1 MYKNFLIVIMFS
13 FLSFGRK
20 DYREVPEWAN
30 FFSQQEYTYFIN
42 TVETFFKQKGF
53 EFTIEDG
60 YVSVSDNDFGLN
72 KLGLVNLA
80 QTCYQENRSRWK
92 GIISNHFNRMIEIS
106 DFETEFNSKVDE
118 FENIKSYI
126 GVRIYPIEYVQ
137 NVEPEN
143 TIYRNITDELVELL
157 IFDLPHAVINVKQEV
172 SKKWKIDHEELFS
185 IGEENIQIN
194 YSIDVTE
201 HNMTD
206 FNIWFIQSDHVF
218 ASNVLLHNDEL
229 IKYLGKKGA
238 LIGVPH
244 RHAVII
250 YPINELEEVIKAIN
264 TLPFVISGMYNE
276 GPDSI
281 SEKMYW
287 YTDQNFIDLPYKLTE
302 DKLEFFPPEAF
313 VNMLN
318 EFKN

>member
-137 NVEPEN
+137 NVESEN

-206 FNIWFIQSDHVF
+206 FNIWFIQGDHVF

-229 IKYLGKKGA
+229 TKYLGEKGA

-276 GPDSI
+276 GPGSI